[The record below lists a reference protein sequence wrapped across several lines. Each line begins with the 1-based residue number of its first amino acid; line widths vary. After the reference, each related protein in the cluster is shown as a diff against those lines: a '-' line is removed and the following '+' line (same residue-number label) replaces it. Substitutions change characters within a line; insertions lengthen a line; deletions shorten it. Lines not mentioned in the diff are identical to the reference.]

1 MEQEQ
6 SLSGTWRISGILFR
20 HFLERQ
26 HTWGILEEGLYGGT
40 HRLHLALHA
49 ILPRSSNRCEGQN
62 HTHKAMAR
70 HETGQWIEVE
80 LVLVNETYECV
91 G

>member
-1 MEQEQ
+1 
-6 SLSGTWRISGILFR
+6 
-20 HFLERQ
+20 
-26 HTWGILEEGLYGGT
+26 
-40 HRLHLALHA
+40 LALHA

-80 LVLVNETYECV
+80 LVLVNESYECV